1 MGAPLLASRLPDG
14 ALFASD
20 LQAILPYC
28 KDIIFV
34 PNGTYFHADQKEFS
48 FYSKDTQKKI
58 SLQSEHIEWSAER
71 VAKEG
76 YEHYM
81 LKEIHQQPI
90 VTADTLSGRLPEAP
104 GQGFNWDILQDPSKG
119 DVKSH
124 EKIWSQ
130 VKRLYLIGCGTSYHA
145 SMVGKYFFERWAR
158 IPVEVDLASEFRY
171 RGPILEPDS
180 LVGVISQSGETADT
194 LAAIRMANEMGTPT
208 FSIVN
213 VPGSSIMREATF
225 CYPTKAGPEVGVA
238 STKAFTAQVTVLSLL
253 ALDAARIR
261 AKLDPKLSAEH
272 IQSLARLPHYMEK
285 VLAHADEYVKFGA
298 SLKDKRTILFLG
310 RGTMY
315 PIALEGALKL
325 IEITYRHAEGYA
337 AGELKHG
344 PLALVDEGLAAVV
357 LAPTDELLPKTL
369 SNLEEIKSRKGYI
382 IGIGQEGNTEFSS
395 LCNHYVPMPE
405 ASWSLNPMI

>member
-1 MGAPLLASRLPDG
+1 
-14 ALFASD
+14 
-20 LQAILPYC
+20 
-28 KDIIFV
+28 
-34 PNGTYFHADQKEFS
+34 
-48 FYSKDTQKKI
+48 
-58 SLQSEHIEWSAER
+58 
-71 VAKEG
+71 
-76 YEHYM
+76 
-81 LKEIHQQPI
+81 
-90 VTADTLSGRLPEAP
+90 
-104 GQGFNWDILQDPSKG
+104 
-119 DVKSH
+119 
-124 EKIWSQ
+124 
-130 VKRLYLIGCGTSYHA
+130 
-145 SMVGKYFFERWAR
+145 
-158 IPVEVDLASEFRY
+158 
-171 RGPILEPDS
+171 
-180 LVGVISQSGETADT
+180 
-194 LAAIRMANEMGTPT
+194 MANEMGTPT

-325 IEITYRHAEGYA
+325 KEITYRHAEGYA

-405 ASWSLNPMI
+405 ASWSLNPMLYVVPLQLISYGLAKAFGREIDKPRNLAKSVTVE